1 MEDIS
6 KVGYYGVE
14 EKNIQGKVNNG
25 NECEEA
31 REKLQAF
38 QPVLSGLRRVEER
51 VRERGQQ
58 EGSAGVGSDTTVA

>member
-6 KVGYYGVE
+6 KAGYYGVE

-25 NECEEA
+25 NECAEA

-38 QPVLSGLRRVEER
+38 QLVLSGLRRVEQSER
-51 VRERGQQ
+51 KGAAGGGRG
-58 EGSAGVGSDTTVA
+58 GGV

>member
-6 KVGYYGVE
+6 KASYYGVE

-25 NECEEA
+25 NECAEA

-38 QPVLSGLRRVEER
+38 QPVLSGLRRVEQR

-58 EGSAGVGSDTTVA
+58 EGGTGEGSDMMAA